1 MRATRFW
8 VTALACAGLVFA
20 GPARAAPVARAEK
33 TITILQSAEPKA
45 FDPSSTYLSHEE
57 NVGTQ
62 IIEPI
67 VALDTQLK
75 PDPRLALS
83 WRNVEPLVWE
93 LKLRTGVK
101 FTNGEPFNADAV
113 VASFVYMT
121 RPDSAQRARFTNWEA
136 VEKVDDATVRVRTKT
151 QDPRFL
157 TTLIQLYIMPP
168 GVLKAKPES
177 LVETPVGTGPFK
189 LARWVKGQQIVLEA
203 NSDYWRG
210 RPKVNRIIF
219 KAVPEASARV
229 AALQAGQADLIL
241 NVPPELVDLLDRGT
255 NTKVLSAAS
264 TRGVPIIFDS
274 RTPPFNDARV
284 RQALNYAID
293 KASINRNIFG
303 GRALIVAATSHPTTF
318 GHNAELKP
326 YPYDVQKAKQL
337 LNEAGHPNG
346 FEVDFHH
353 PTGRWLKDTEVAQAV
368 AGMLQQVGVRTR
380 LRTGEYNSFF
390 SAWQKGELKGMT
402 MIGVLSQVD
411 ADRTVQLFLYSKGS
425 LSLYS
430 RDPVLDARFE
440 DAQTLDL
447 KKRERLLK
455 AMEVNIH
462 RQAPWLFMYFQPDLF
477 GANKKLKWTPPRNER
492 LVLWDIDLNG

>member
-1 MRATRFW
+1 MRTTRFLI
-8 VTALACAGLVFA
+8 TALACVGLIFA
-20 GPARAAPVARAEK
+20 GFSPIGGAERTK
-33 TITILQSAEPKA
+33 TITILQTAEPKS
-45 FDPSSTYLSHEE
+45 FDPSATYLSHEE

-67 VALDTQLK
+67 VALDSQLK

-101 FTNGEPFNADAV
+101 FTNGEPFNADSV
-113 VASFVYMT
+113 IASFAYMT
-121 RPDSAQRARFTNWEA
+121 RPASAQRARFTNWEA

-168 GVLKAKPES
+168 EVLRSKPES
-177 LVETPVGTGPFK
+177 LVEAPVGTGPFK
-189 LARWVKGQQIVLEA
+189 LAGWTKGQQIVLEP
-203 NSDYWRG
+203 NRDYWRG
-210 RPKVNRIIF
+210 RPKVDRIIF

-241 NVPPELVDLLDRGT
+241 NVPPEVVDLLEKGT
-255 NTKVLSAAS
+255 NTKILSAAS
-264 TRGVPIIFDS
+264 ARGVPIIFDS

-284 RQALNYAID
+284 RQALNYAVD
-293 KASINRNIFG
+293 KESINRNLFG
-303 GRALIVAATSHPTTF
+303 GRAQIAAASSHPTTF

-326 YPYDVQKAKQL
+326 YAYDPQRAKEL
-337 LNEAGHPNG
+337 LTQAGHPNG
-346 FEVDFHH
+346 FEVEFHH
-353 PTGRWLKDTEVAQAV
+353 PTGRWLKDNEVAVAV
-368 AGMLQQVGVRTR
+368 SGMLQQVGVRTR

-390 SAWQKGELKGMT
+390 SSWQRGELKGMT

-425 LSLYS
+425 LSHYS
-430 RDPVLDARFE
+430 RDPILDARFD
-440 DAQTLDL
+440 DAQVLDL
-447 KKRERLLK
+447 PKRERLLR
-455 AMEVNIH
+455 AMEVYIN

-492 LVLWDIDLNG
+492 LVLWNIDLED